1 MNIEG
6 LRQQIDELDAELVRL
21 LNQRAEL
28 VVEIGRLKRASNM
41 PVVELKREH
50 VIYEN
55 AAQNNRGPL
64 ASQDLHR
71 IFERII
77 DIMRNIQRTEIKA
90 GEPAPPVIEPA
101 ADDIL
106 D

>member
-1 MNIEG
+1 MDIES
-6 LRQQIDELDAELVRL
+6 LRQEIDKLDAELVRL
-21 LNQRAEL
+21 LNHRAQL
-28 VVEIGRLKRASNM
+28 VVEIGQLKRASNM

-55 AAQNNRGPL
+55 AAANNRGPL
-64 ASQDLHR
+64 ASQDLNR

-77 DIMRNIQRTEIKA
+77 DIMRNIQRTEITA
-90 GEPAPPVIEPA
+90 GKPQPPAVDPA
-101 ADDIL
+101 AEDLL

>member
-1 MNIEG
+1 MDIES
-6 LRQQIDELDAELVRL
+6 LRQEIDKLDAELVRL
-21 LNQRAEL
+21 LNHRARL
-28 VVEIGRLKRASNM
+28 VVEIGQLKRSSNM

-55 AAQNNRGPL
+55 AAANNEGPL

-77 DIMRNIQRTEIKA
+77 DIMRNIQRAEIVA
-90 GEPAPPVIEPA
+90 GKPHVPAVEPPPEDV
-101 ADDIL
+101 L